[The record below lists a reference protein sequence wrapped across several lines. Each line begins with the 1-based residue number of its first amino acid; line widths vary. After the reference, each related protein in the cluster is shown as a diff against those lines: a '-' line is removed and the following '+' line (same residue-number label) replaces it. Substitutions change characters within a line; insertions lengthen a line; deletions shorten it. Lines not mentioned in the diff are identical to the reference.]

1 MARLKVQEVAG
12 AHDLNLS
19 QLWSLVNKRA
29 SKPIAMGTMRRYW
42 HSTDNG
48 LASGDAIKLVDIHLL
63 GTIAKSLGVP
73 VSELLNEEEL
83 GELRAA

>member
-1 MARLKVQEVAG
+1 MARLRVQEAATERG
-12 AHDLNLS
+12 LNLS

-29 SKPIAMGTMRRYW
+29 TKPVAMGTMRRYW

-48 LASGDAIKLVDIHLL
+48 LAKGGDIELVNVHLL
-63 GTIAKSLGVP
+63 GTIAKALGVR
-73 VSELLNEEEL
+73 VAELLNEEEL